1 MKTLQQI
8 KEIFRSKSI
17 PDLNLNILIQ
27 KNFITKSFLLANSSE
42 EQTKLDTCIELTREN
57 VLRALEISVKE
68 GFEKALLADKYAQD
82 DFIAVEKFNWILEE
96 GLEDFQEYP
105 LFGLPLF
112 KATALKYG
120 FPNPI
125 GDDKGNEYYYLK
137 ECEEEEN

>member
-27 KNFITKSFLLANSSE
+27 KNFITESFLLTNFSE

-68 GFEKALLADKYAQD
+68 GFEKALLADKHAQV
-82 DFIAVEKFNWILEE
+82 DFIAAEKFNWILEE

-125 GDDKGNEYYYLK
+125 ADDKGNEYYYLK
-137 ECEEEEN
+137 EYKEED